1 MICKYCSKTCST
13 KLSKHHHEIR
23 CPNNENRIVAKDNQY
38 TKAKMEGRTINLS
51 EETLRRM
58 SIASKRPMSNEQK
71 EKLKVSMRRVAKEKP
86 ESYSAVNINGRTKKI
101 KYCDVLL
108 DGSWEVEFAKWCDS
122 NSIEWIK
129 NLQGFNY
136 VWNNQNHTYYPDF
149 FLPALN
155 IFVEVKGYIRDKDL
169 EKWKVVHNLKI
180 IKYQEILKIKKRIFN
195 IEDLLINH

>member
-1 MICKYCSKTCST
+1 
-13 KLSKHHHEIR
+13 
-23 CPNNENRIVAKDNQY
+23 
-38 TKAKMEGRTINLS
+38 
-51 EETLRRM
+51 M